1 MPYNKV
7 DIFFTWS
14 VIAIWMLVFV
24 WIHTQYIILVMLI
37 PSTIKKHN
45 AMITST
51 ILTQITFLVFHKTY
65 KKFLHVIS
73 LLLLVLTHCI
83 RPFVTHSHN
92 TVDLETQ
99 NNIKVTM

>member
-65 KKFLHVIS
+65 KKFLHVWDKS
-73 LLLLVLTHCI
+73 VTASTYTLYPSFCD
-83 RPFVTHSHN
+83 PFS
-92 TVDLETQ
+92 
-99 NNIKVTM
+99 

>member
-65 KKFLHVIS
+65 KKFLHVCDKSVTASTYILYPS
-73 LLLLVLTHCI
+73 FCD
-83 RPFVTHSHN
+83 PFS
-92 TVDLETQ
+92 
-99 NNIKVTM
+99 